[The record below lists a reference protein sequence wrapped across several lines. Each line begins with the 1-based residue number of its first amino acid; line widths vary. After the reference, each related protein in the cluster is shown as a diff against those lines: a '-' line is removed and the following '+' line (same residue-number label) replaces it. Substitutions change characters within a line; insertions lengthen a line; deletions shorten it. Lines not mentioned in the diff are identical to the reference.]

1 MNQRHR
7 RGLVLGVTAL
17 ASAAAGWALRG
28 EPPAATVNSIVAGAA
43 RVAAAPAQPPHD
55 GKPVIVIASDGNAT
69 LHVDQQP
76 LEWVLEQIAQQSGW
90 SDVRERAARTASATS
105 AAPAV
110 PVAEAAVACA
120 DAPAPADAA
129 RVLQTIERGSDR
141 ERLDGLMQARDE
153 QVTVPDGVLKSLYET
168 DASDAVRLAAFETYL
183 ERHAGTAGAQRA
195 ALESALYVP
204 SAAIQREARQRLDE
218 LEAAER
224 ADAALPQGSAP

>member
-7 RGLVLGVTAL
+7 LVLGATAL

-28 EPPAATVNSIVAGAA
+28 EPPAAPVLGSVAGAA
-43 RVAAAPAQPPHD
+43 RVAAAPAQPSHD

-69 LHVDQQP
+69 LHVEQQP

-90 SDVRERAARTASATS
+90 SDVRERAAGTAASSASTVT
-105 AAPAV
+105 AAH
-110 PVAEAAVACA
+110 AEPAVACA

-129 RVLQTIERGSDR
+129 RVLQAIERGSDR

-153 QVTVPDGVLKSLYET
+153 QVNVPDGVLKSLYET
-168 DASDAVRLAAFETYL
+168 DGSDAVRLAALETYL
-183 ERHAGTAGAQRA
+183 ERHADTAAAQRA